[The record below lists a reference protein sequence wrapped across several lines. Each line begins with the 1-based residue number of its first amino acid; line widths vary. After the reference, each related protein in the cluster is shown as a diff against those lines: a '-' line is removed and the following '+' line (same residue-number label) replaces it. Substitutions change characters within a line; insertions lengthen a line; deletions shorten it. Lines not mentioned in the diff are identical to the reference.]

1 MKDEKSESINQS
13 IVNLFNNLASYYR
26 HENDLS
32 NVTVSL
38 CNSSIDFLRLFVH
51 FFFPGIKI
59 EDIESVER
67 EVWDSTL
74 GESRDDIMINL
85 K

>member
-38 CNSSIDFLRLFVH
+38 
-51 FFFPGIKI
+51 
-59 EDIESVER
+59 
-67 EVWDSTL
+67 
-74 GESRDDIMINL
+74 
-85 K
+85 

>member
-1 MKDEKSESINQS
+1 MKVEDNEPINQS

-38 CNSSIDFLRLFVH
+38 GS
-51 FFFPGIKI
+51 GA
-59 EDIESVER
+59 
-67 EVWDSTL
+67 EVR
-74 GESRDDIMINL
+74 G
-85 K
+85 